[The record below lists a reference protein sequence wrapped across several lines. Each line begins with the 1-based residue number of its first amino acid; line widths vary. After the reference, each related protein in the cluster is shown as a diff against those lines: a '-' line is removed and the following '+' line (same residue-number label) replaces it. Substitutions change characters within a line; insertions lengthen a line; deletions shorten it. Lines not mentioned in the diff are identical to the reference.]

1 MNIVKHIPNTITSL
15 NLLSGV
21 LGVICAFEG
30 KLDFAFYLMI
40 AASAFDFMDG
50 FVARLLNAQSPIG
63 KELDSL
69 SDLVSFGLLPS
80 IMLFSVMKAS
90 GQPTLLSLVPLVIVV
105 FSALRL
111 AMFNVSEDQTEN
123 FIGLP
128 TPACAMIV
136 GSFVYYITNVPDSFL
151 KVWANTAAF
160 IPVGSVA
167 LSLLL
172 VCKMPMFSMKI
183 KKGVS
188 KDNPI
193 QRLRFIFI
201 GVFFICSL
209 LVLLFGLNWSM
220 IIFMVFLI
228 YIIINFVN
236 MLTTKK

>member
-1 MNIVKHIPNTITSL
+1 MNIAKYIPNTITSM

-21 LGVICAFEG
+21 LGVICAFDG
-30 KLDFAFYLMI
+30 RPDIAFYLML

-50 FVARLLNAQSPIG
+50 FAARLLNAQSPIG

-80 IMLFSVMKAS
+80 IMLFTVMKAA
-90 GQPTLLSLVPLVIVV
+90 GQPAILSLVPLVIVI

-111 AMFNVSEDQTEN
+111 AIFNVSEDQSEN

-136 GSFVYYITNVPDSFL
+136 GSFVYYITMVPDSFL
-151 KVWANTAAF
+151 KSWADTAAF

-172 VCKMPMFSMKI
+172 VCRMPMFSMKI

-193 QRLRFIFI
+193 QKLRIIFI
-201 GVFFICSL
+201 GAFFSCAL
-209 LVLLFGLNWSM
+209 LVLLMGLNWSM
-220 IIFMVFLI
+220 IIFLLFLI
-228 YIIINFVN
+228 YLIINFIS